1 MKIKLNEINSFKREL
16 HVAVPWDDL
25 KDNYNQ
31 TFNKYMS
38 NYLEL
43 TQLSDGTIVL
53 RRSDDHDN
61 PIVKIEFSNESKDFL
76 NGEELAVAKE
86 MIRAGIE
93 SVSGNAIDFDDFFIS

>member
-38 NYLEL
+38 NYTPDGGRKGKLNSFQREKFELERL
-43 TQLSDGTIVL
+43 ASTKIVPQAMGSP
-53 RRSDDHDN
+53 RF
-61 PIVKIEFSNESKDFL
+61 E
-76 NGEELAVAKE
+76 
-86 MIRAGIE
+86 
-93 SVSGNAIDFDDFFIS
+93 